1 MKKKRSSGTLIA
13 MTILYVTVIYFVA
26 WFLIGMSL

>member
-13 MTILYVTVIYFVA
+13 VTIIYVGILYFVA